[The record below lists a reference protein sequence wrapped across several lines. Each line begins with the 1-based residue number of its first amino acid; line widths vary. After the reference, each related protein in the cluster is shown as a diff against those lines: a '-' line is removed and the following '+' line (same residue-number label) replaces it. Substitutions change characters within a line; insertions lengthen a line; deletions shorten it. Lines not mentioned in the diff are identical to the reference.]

1 MLMCKLNDH
10 SKLTLDSEK
19 INFMREVRSYYVLLP
34 LLKSKSGLHADNY
47 YNHSCCL
54 MKVKKNIKKGRGPL
68 TSYSFSQRK

>member
-34 LLKSKSGLHADNY
+34 LLKSKSGLHADIIIIP
-47 YNHSCCL
+47 
-54 MKVKKNIKKGRGPL
+54 VV
-68 TSYSFSQRK
+68 